1 MIRLKMC
8 FIGGCVFLRFCMTV
22 KSTRGVQHLRLF
34 ACICYL
40 AMIHEGFYRTDCM
53 YTFIVCNTG
62 IMLLLDAMLA
72 MICNY
77 LSYLGVFCDTTWLQF
92 INAVGFGV
100 CFTPKDAPRIFLHLS
115 KQSELPRCQFVS
127 VTWMGRFL
135 VNFALFILFS
145 GFFALEPSG

>member
-62 IMLLLDAMLA
+62 IMLLLDAMLWYA
-72 MICNY
+72 IIY
-77 LSYLGVFCDTTWLQF
+77 HTWAF
-92 INAVGFGV
+92 FVTPHGFNSSMLLDLV
-100 CFTPKDAPRIFLHLS
+100 CDAPRIFLHLS

-135 VNFALFILFS
+135 VKFALFILFS